1 MDVIKVEDTG
11 FSLDGPAPT
20 EQSPSDVKQTSD
32 KAATD
37 MAKFTKRDMGASI
50 SRMAMN
56 TLKRGGERRKP
67 VNTTQMTTEER
78 GKWQSLVLT
87 LTRYGASRRF
97 GDQLRSFGFNL
108 TAASLRNHTVVE
120 LEDLLDRARIC
131 CQQATVEG
139 MFSSA
144 ALSAVGLAEGVVC
157 STPGL
162 RDKVLLKGLTESLKQ
177 DEGFMAALEQL
188 SIDYGSFV
196 SCPPEYRLMLAF
208 TAAAGRTHAMNL
220 FLKKR
225 CELVAAAAK
234 QDNAAATKEADSPP
248 ISTVGSDSGL
258 EPPKGTGKP
267 AIK

>member
-1 MDVIKVEDTG
+1 
-11 FSLDGPAPT
+11 
-20 EQSPSDVKQTSD
+20 
-32 KAATD
+32 
-37 MAKFTKRDMGASI
+37 
-50 SRMAMN
+50 
-56 TLKRGGERRKP
+56 
-67 VNTTQMTTEER
+67 MTTEER

-220 FLKKR
+220 FLKKI

-234 QDNAAATKEADSPP
+234 QDNAVATKEADSPP
-248 ISTVGSDSGL
+248 
-258 EPPKGTGKP
+258 
-267 AIK
+267 